1 MLKDFLRKKEIVK
14 KSKLIADE
22 IISRYPPEMDAVGP
36 AESKADIKKKQRKL
50 SRALQIGK
58 TDIRRTIG
66 EMRLGIY
73 GKAKL
78 YKTIQDAMLDK
89 GYTED
94 SARIIIEEL
103 AVTF

>member
-14 KSKLIADE
+14 KSTLIADE
-22 IISRYPPEMDAVGP
+22 IMSRYPPEMDAVKA
-36 AESKADIKKKQRKL
+36 AENKADIKKKHRKL

-58 TDIRRTIG
+58 TDINRTIG
-66 EMRLGIY
+66 EMRLGVY

-78 YKTIQDAMLDK
+78 YKTIQDAMLEK
-89 GYTED
+89 GYTEA